1 MRVSISSGF
10 DGILIM
16 TIRPWLLYAIL
27 SAVSAAFIGIFAK
40 IGMAE
45 VDSNLATVVRSIVM
59 TLFLVLVCTV
69 LRVWSKLPSLHGKA
83 LLMIVLS
90 GVAGAT
96 SWLFYF
102 RAIRSSPVSKVAPID
117 KLSMPFAVLL
127 AVLILGEQYTA
138 WNWVG
143 IVLIMAGAY
152 LASYSGA
159 R

>member
-1 MRVSISSGF
+1 MSIP
-10 DGILIM
+10 
-16 TIRPWLLYAIL
+16 RWLLYAIL

-90 GVAGAT
+90 GVAGAI

-102 RAIRSSPVSKVAPID
+102 RAIQSGPVSKVAPID

-127 AVLILGEQYTA
+127 AVLILGERYTA
-138 WNWVG
+138 WNWAG
-143 IVLIMAGAY
+143 IILIMAGAY